1 MNFSA
6 LACRCCG
13 QTYFPQSVAWGD
25 ACGECIA
32 AEVEL
37 ILMDALSMRERRP
50 MKRAADLAD
59 YVDLPTVRRAVG
71 GR

>member
-13 QTYFPQSVAWGD
+13 QPYFAQSVAWGD

-32 AEVEL
+32 AAVEVA
-37 ILMDALSMRERRP
+37 LMDALSMRERRP
-50 MKRAADLAD
+50 MKRAAELVE
-59 YVDLPTVRRAVG
+59 YVDLSTARRAVG
-71 GR
+71 G